1 MVRDKDRLPFSPLPR
16 KSVHR
21 TTLFLLLVLLLL
33 STYALTFPNPFT
45 LAPRPDLSSRP
56 SLLAQAAAAAAAAAS
71 SSPPP
76 GPSRPQ
82 IVLDPV
88 QELAAV
94 TSFLA
99 SHYQN
104 VIPPTVDPTLPID
117 PDLVLD
123 FDTRGPRAAD
133 ELQTLL
139 NEVWVQNP
147 VVLYAK
153 VRKTLPHSNV
163 HLSTPD
169 STTARCRGRSRR
181 CSST

>member
-1 MVRDKDRLPFSPLPR
+1 
-16 KSVHR
+16 
-21 TTLFLLLVLLLL
+21 
-33 STYALTFPNPFT
+33 
-45 LAPRPDLSSRP
+45 
-56 SLLAQAAAAAAAAAS
+56 
-71 SSPPP
+71 
-76 GPSRPQ
+76 
-82 IVLDPV
+82 
-88 QELAAV
+88 V

-153 VRKTLPHSNV
+153 VRKSLLLSHPNNV
-163 HLSTPD
+163 HISPPD
-169 STTARCRGRSRR
+169 STTARRRGRSRQ
-181 CSST
+181 CSSR